1 MIPHEDFTDVTLVSE
16 DTDDHDDSDDP
27 DDSDDHDNDHH
38 DSDDHDD
45 HDGHDIK
52 CNLLS
57 GWSWRSVGRYL
68 SSEFTG
74 RQLISSG
81 FVRCVSSIQCKF
93 GYINRM
99 GPSHLGVYLCKAEN
113 EIGGDEGG
121 VTLTGEVDH
130 GPLQSDRPTHC
141 TMG

>member
-1 MIPHEDFTDVTLVSE
+1 MQSH
-16 DTDDHDDSDDP
+16 
-27 DDSDDHDNDHH
+27 DDSDDHDD
-38 DSDDHDD
+38 DSDDSDD
-45 HDGHDIK
+45 SD
-52 CNLLS
+52 LLP
-57 GWSWRSVGRYL
+57 GWLWRSVGRYL

-130 GPLQSDRPTHC
+130 GALQSDQPTHC
-141 TMG
+141 DFVSW